1 MVKLQV
7 VKPTRIIG
15 IDPGSLKTG
24 YGIIE
29 SNGVRSHYLASG
41 CIVVKGDNLAQRLG
55 NIFSRLDEIIAQWQP
70 NEMAIEQVF
79 LSKNADSAL
88 KLGQAR
94 GAAICAGVQ
103 HQLLVSEYAAKQI
116 KNAVVGTGSAKKEQ
130 VQHMMNLLLN
140 INKTLQADEAD
151 ALAVALCHAHHR
163 ASKIPVV
170 KVVRGSGSARKS
182 TRARWQTYLEQKS

>member
-1 MVKLQV
+1 M
-7 VKPTRIIG
+7 TRIIG

-24 YGIIE
+24 FGIIE
-29 SNGVRSHYLASG
+29 SDGVRSQYVASG
-41 CIVVKGDNLAQRLG
+41 CIVVKGDNLAERLG
-55 NIFSRLDEIIAQWQP
+55 NIFSRLHEIIAQWHP
-70 NEMAIEQVF
+70 DEMAIEQVF
-79 LSKNADSAL
+79 VSNNADSAL

-103 HQLLVSEYAAKQI
+103 HQLAVSEYAPRQI

-151 ALAVALCHAHHR
+151 ALGVALCHAHHR
-163 ASKIPVV
+163 ASKLSALMAATPKTVA
-170 KVVRGSGSARKS
+170 RGGSRKS
-182 TRARWQTYLEQKS
+182 TRGRWQTYVEQKQ

>member
-103 HQLLVSEYAAKQI
+103 HQLPVSEYAAKQI

-163 ASKIPVV
+163 ASKIPVA
-170 KVVRGSGSARKS
+170 KVVRGSARKS